1 MIHLRNRWTA
11 LFLALVL
18 SLSLALP
25 ASAAQED
32 RAQAAHE
39 AAQYAMQYGGA
50 VSVQY
55 ALWENGEVTLQGH
68 DGVYSKTENRALT
81 DDDLYGIGSISKTY
95 TAAAMMKLVEQGK
108 VDLDEPVTAYLP
120 DFTMA
125 DPRYTQ
131 ITVRMLLN
139 HSSGLM
145 GGTTND
151 AFLFGDQGNDDAP
164 SRLLERLAGQT
175 LQAEPGA
182 YSVYSNDS
190 FTLAQLVIERVSGM
204 EYTAFL
210 NQYLLEPLGLENT
223 LTPMEEFDT
232 SRLVKT
238 YLGTDTRALP
248 AENLTIV
255 GTGGIYSTASDLAA
269 FGGALCGEGL
279 LSQASL
285 DEMASDQYLLGM
297 WPEDS
302 DGDAV
307 AYGLG
312 WDSVHMF
319 PFSQNGIQ
327 ALVKGGDTIVYHA
340 GLVILPEYDMAAA
353 VLTSGGISTYNQLA
367 AARILLDALAEQGV
381 EVEEEAAL
389 TPAQPAQMPA
399 ELTQLSGW
407 YGTSTAAAQLQ
418 ITDEGVL
425 TLTGMEGTFTYREDG
440 SFRDESDSVLL
451 KLVQEDNGET
461 YLYQKSYASIP
472 GLTTLCVASYAME
485 RLPSS
490 QPDEA
495 TQAAWEA
502 REGKMYVQT
511 NERWSSAYYALSGVF
526 AAVTLQG
533 SPEGYLLTN
542 QLTAPD
548 TAAPVLQIPGT
559 GSRDSA
565 VIRVLD
571 VDGCETLELNG
582 SLYQDASSV
591 SPIFSGPESWC
602 IIRPG
607 QTARWYRTGEA
618 AGSQMTVEV
627 PENGGF
633 YVYDAALGLQA
644 SSWLYGDTTVV
655 LPENGWIVFS
665 GEEGAQFHIY
675 LSQP

>member
-1 MIHLRNRWTA
+1 MT
-11 LFLALVL
+11 
-18 SLSLALP
+18 LP
-25 ASAAQED
+25 PAC
-32 RAQAAHE
+32 
-39 AAQYAMQYGGA
+39 
-50 VSVQY
+50 
-55 ALWENGEVTLQGH
+55 W
-68 DGVYSKTENRALT
+68 
-81 DDDLYGIGSISKTY
+81 
-95 TAAAMMKLVEQGK
+95 
-108 VDLDEPVTAYLP
+108 
-120 DFTMA
+120 
-125 DPRYTQ
+125 
-131 ITVRMLLN
+131 
-139 HSSGLM
+139 SGWP
-145 GGTTND
+145 GRP
-151 AFLFGDQGNDDAP
+151 FRP
-164 SRLLERLAGQT
+164 
-175 LQAEPGA
+175 EPGA

-307 AYGLG
+307 AYSLG

-472 GLTTLCVASYAME
+472 GPDHPLCGLLRHGAPAQLPAGRGHSG
-485 RLPSS
+485 RL
-490 QPDEA
+490 
-495 TQAAWEA
+495 EA

-533 SPEGYLLTN
+533 
-542 QLTAPD
+542 ARR
-548 TAAPVLQIPGT
+548 AI
-559 GSRDSA
+559 
-565 VIRVLD
+565 
-571 VDGCETLELNG
+571 C
-582 SLYQDASSV
+582 
-591 SPIFSGPESWC
+591 SPISSPPLTPPPQSFRSPAPE
-602 IIRPG
+602 
-607 QTARWYRTGEA
+607 
-618 AGSQMTVEV
+618 AGTV
-627 PENGGF
+627 P
-633 YVYDAALGLQA
+633 
-644 SSWLYGDTTVV
+644 
-655 LPENGWIVFS
+655 
-665 GEEGAQFHIY
+665 
-675 LSQP
+675 

>member
-1 MIHLRNRWTA
+1 MTHLRSRWTA

-232 SRLVKT
+232 SQLVKT

-389 TPAQPAQMPA
+389 TPPPPPPGPAPGAHRRGVCGPTRPDARRADPAQRLVRHLHRRRPA
-399 ELTQLSGW
+399 PDHRRGRAHPYRDGGDLHLPGGRQFPGRERFRPAQASPGGQRGDLPLSEELRLHSRPDHPLCGLLRH
-407 YGTSTAAAQLQ
+407 GASAQLPA
-418 ITDEGVL
+418 GR
-425 TLTGMEGTFTYREDG
+425 GHSG
-440 SFRDESDSVLL
+440 
-451 KLVQEDNGET
+451 
-461 YLYQKSYASIP
+461 
-472 GLTTLCVASYAME
+472 
-485 RLPSS
+485 RL
-490 QPDEA
+490 
-495 TQAAWEA
+495 
-502 REGKMYVQT
+502 
-511 NERWSSAYYALSGVF
+511 
-526 AAVTLQG
+526 
-533 SPEGYLLTN
+533 
-542 QLTAPD
+542 
-548 TAAPVLQIPGT
+548 
-559 GSRDSA
+559 
-565 VIRVLD
+565 
-571 VDGCETLELNG
+571 
-582 SLYQDASSV
+582 
-591 SPIFSGPESWC
+591 
-602 IIRPG
+602 
-607 QTARWYRTGEA
+607 
-618 AGSQMTVEV
+618 
-627 PENGGF
+627 GG
-633 YVYDAALGLQA
+633 
-644 SSWLYGDTTVV
+644 
-655 LPENGWIVFS
+655 
-665 GEEGAQFHIY
+665 
-675 LSQP
+675 

>member
-1 MIHLRNRWTA
+1 
-11 LFLALVL
+11 
-18 SLSLALP
+18 
-25 ASAAQED
+25 
-32 RAQAAHE
+32 
-39 AAQYAMQYGGA
+39 
-50 VSVQY
+50 
-55 ALWENGEVTLQGH
+55 
-68 DGVYSKTENRALT
+68 
-81 DDDLYGIGSISKTY
+81 
-95 TAAAMMKLVEQGK
+95 
-108 VDLDEPVTAYLP
+108 
-120 DFTMA
+120 
-125 DPRYTQ
+125 
-131 ITVRMLLN
+131 
-139 HSSGLM
+139 
-145 GGTTND
+145 
-151 AFLFGDQGNDDAP
+151 
-164 SRLLERLAGQT
+164 
-175 LQAEPGA
+175 
-182 YSVYSNDS
+182 
-190 FTLAQLVIERVSGM
+190 
-204 EYTAFL
+204 
-210 NQYLLEPLGLENT
+210 
-223 LTPMEEFDT
+223 
-232 SRLVKT
+232 
-238 YLGTDTRALP
+238 
-248 AENLTIV
+248 
-255 GTGGIYSTASDLAA
+255 
-269 FGGALCGEGL
+269 
-279 LSQASL
+279 
-285 DEMASDQYLLGM
+285 
-297 WPEDS
+297 
-302 DGDAV
+302 
-307 AYGLG
+307 
-312 WDSVHMF
+312 
-319 PFSQNGIQ
+319 
-327 ALVKGGDTIVYHA
+327 
-340 GLVILPEYDMAAA
+340 
-353 VLTSGGISTYNQLA
+353 
-367 AARILLDALAEQGV
+367 
-381 EVEEEAAL
+381 
-389 TPAQPAQMPA
+389 
-399 ELTQLSGW
+399 
-407 YGTSTAAAQLQ
+407 
-418 ITDEGVL
+418 
-425 TLTGMEGTFTYREDG
+425 MEGTFTYREDG

-485 RLPSS
+485 RLPSY

-665 GEEGAQFHIY
+665 GEEGVQFHIY
-675 LSQP
+675 LSHP

>member
-1 MIHLRNRWTA
+1 MIHLRSRWTA

-232 SRLVKT
+232 SQLVKT

-307 AYGLG
+307 AYSLG

-327 ALVKGGDTIVYHA
+327 ALVKGAT
-340 GLVILPEYDMAAA
+340 
-353 VLTSGGISTYNQLA
+353 
-367 AARILLDALAEQGV
+367 
-381 EVEEEAAL
+381 
-389 TPAQPAQMPA
+389 
-399 ELTQLSGW
+399 
-407 YGTSTAAAQLQ
+407 
-418 ITDEGVL
+418 
-425 TLTGMEGTFTYREDG
+425 
-440 SFRDESDSVLL
+440 
-451 KLVQEDNGET
+451 
-461 YLYQKSYASIP
+461 
-472 GLTTLCVASYAME
+472 
-485 RLPSS
+485 PSS
-490 QPDEA
+490 IMPD
-495 TQAAWEA
+495 
-502 REGKMYVQT
+502 
-511 NERWSSAYYALSGVF
+511 WSSCPSM
-526 AAVTLQG
+526 TW
-533 SPEGYLLTN
+533 P
-542 QLTAPD
+542 P
-548 TAAPVLQIPGT
+548 
-559 GSRDSA
+559 R
-565 VIRVLD
+565 
-571 VDGCETLELNG
+571 C
-582 SLYQDASSV
+582 SL
-591 SPIFSGPESWC
+591 P
-602 IIRPG
+602 
-607 QTARWYRTGEA
+607 
-618 AGSQMTVEV
+618 AGSAPTISWPPPVSFWM
-627 PENGGF
+627 PW
-633 YVYDAALGLQA
+633 LSRA
-644 SSWLYGDTTVV
+644 SRWRRRPPS
-655 LPENGWIVFS
+655 PPPS
-665 GEEGAQFHIY
+665 PPRCPP
-675 LSQP
+675 S

>member
-399 ELTQLSGW
+399 EV
-407 YGTSTAAAQLQ
+407 AAACRADPAQ
-418 ITDEGVL
+418 
-425 TLTGMEGTFTYREDG
+425 R
-440 SFRDESDSVLL
+440 
-451 KLVQEDNGET
+451 LVRH
-461 YLYQKSYASIP
+461 LHRRRP
-472 GLTTLCVASYAME
+472 
-485 RLPSS
+485 
-490 QPDEA
+490 
-495 TQAAWEA
+495 
-502 REGKMYVQT
+502 
-511 NERWSSAYYALSGVF
+511 
-526 AAVTLQG
+526 
-533 SPEGYLLTN
+533 
-542 QLTAPD
+542 APD
-548 TAAPVLQIPGT
+548 HRRGRAHPYRDGGDLHLPGGRQFPGRERFRPAQAGPGGQRGDLPLSEELRLHSRPDHPLCGLLRHGAPAQLPAGR
-559 GSRDSA
+559 GH
-565 VIRVLD
+565 
-571 VDGCETLELNG
+571 
-582 SLYQDASSV
+582 
-591 SPIFSGPESWC
+591 SG
-602 IIRPG
+602 RL
-607 QTARWYRTGEA
+607 
-618 AGSQMTVEV
+618 
-627 PENGGF
+627 GG
-633 YVYDAALGLQA
+633 
-644 SSWLYGDTTVV
+644 
-655 LPENGWIVFS
+655 
-665 GEEGAQFHIY
+665 
-675 LSQP
+675 

>member
-1 MIHLRNRWTA
+1 MIHLRSRWTA

-232 SRLVKT
+232 SQLVKT

-269 FGGALCGEGL
+269 FGGAVFC
-279 LSQASL
+279 
-285 DEMASDQYLLGM
+285 
-297 WPEDS
+297 
-302 DGDAV
+302 
-307 AYGLG
+307 
-312 WDSVHMF
+312 
-319 PFSQNGIQ
+319 
-327 ALVKGGDTIVYHA
+327 
-340 GLVILPEYDMAAA
+340 
-353 VLTSGGISTYNQLA
+353 
-367 AARILLDALAEQGV
+367 
-381 EVEEEAAL
+381 
-389 TPAQPAQMPA
+389 
-399 ELTQLSGW
+399 
-407 YGTSTAAAQLQ
+407 
-418 ITDEGVL
+418 
-425 TLTGMEGTFTYREDG
+425 EDG
-440 SFRDESDSVLL
+440 IL
-451 KLVQEDNGET
+451 
-461 YLYQKSYASIP
+461 
-472 GLTTLCVASYAME
+472 
-485 RLPSS
+485 
-490 QPDEA
+490 
-495 TQAAWEA
+495 
-502 REGKMYVQT
+502 
-511 NERWSSAYYALSGVF
+511 SAEPGVF
-526 AAVTLQG
+526 G
-533 SPEGYLLTN
+533 
-542 QLTAPD
+542 
-548 TAAPVLQIPGT
+548 
-559 GSRDSA
+559 
-565 VIRVLD
+565 
-571 VDGCETLELNG
+571 
-582 SLYQDASSV
+582 
-591 SPIFSGPESWC
+591 
-602 IIRPG
+602 
-607 QTARWYRTGEA
+607 
-618 AGSQMTVEV
+618 
-627 PENGGF
+627 
-633 YVYDAALGLQA
+633 
-644 SSWLYGDTTVV
+644 
-655 LPENGWIVFS
+655 
-665 GEEGAQFHIY
+665 
-675 LSQP
+675 

>member
-1 MIHLRNRWTA
+1 MTHLRSRWTA

-399 ELTQLSGW
+399 EPAQRLVRHLHRRRPAPDHRRGRAHPYRDGGDLHLPGGRQFPGRERFRPAQAGPGGQRGDLPLSEELRLHSRPDHPLCGLLRH
-407 YGTSTAAAQLQ
+407 GAPAQLPA
-418 ITDEGVL
+418 GR
-425 TLTGMEGTFTYREDG
+425 GHSG
-440 SFRDESDSVLL
+440 
-451 KLVQEDNGET
+451 
-461 YLYQKSYASIP
+461 
-472 GLTTLCVASYAME
+472 
-485 RLPSS
+485 RL
-490 QPDEA
+490 
-495 TQAAWEA
+495 
-502 REGKMYVQT
+502 
-511 NERWSSAYYALSGVF
+511 
-526 AAVTLQG
+526 
-533 SPEGYLLTN
+533 
-542 QLTAPD
+542 
-548 TAAPVLQIPGT
+548 
-559 GSRDSA
+559 
-565 VIRVLD
+565 
-571 VDGCETLELNG
+571 
-582 SLYQDASSV
+582 
-591 SPIFSGPESWC
+591 
-602 IIRPG
+602 
-607 QTARWYRTGEA
+607 
-618 AGSQMTVEV
+618 
-627 PENGGF
+627 GG
-633 YVYDAALGLQA
+633 
-644 SSWLYGDTTVV
+644 
-655 LPENGWIVFS
+655 
-665 GEEGAQFHIY
+665 
-675 LSQP
+675 